1 MSFENFDDFI
11 SLDDLKDSI
20 DEIVKDIESNNFETV
35 PDGEYIVQ
43 IEGMELG
50 ATNDGRPMFKV
61 MARIVEA
68 VADNEAS
75 KDNTRAVNYLKH
87 FKDKKPCLFMNK
99 VLYGTKSDAKMIAN
113 VVGWLKKLQSS
124 FEIEFNSYTDFE
136 RLIFD
141 VFAEIEKNREYHIE
155 YKQDG
160 FNAITIKAGFEV

>member
-1 MSFENFDDFI
+1 MGFENFDDFI

-35 PDGEYIVQ
+35 PDGEYIVRF
-43 IEGMELG
+43 EELKLG
-50 ATNDGRPMFKV
+50 TTNDGRPMFKA
-61 MARIVEA
+61 MARIIEA
-68 VADNEAS
+68 VADDETR

-87 FKDKKPCLFMNK
+87 FKDKKPCIFMNK
-99 VLYGTKSDAKMIAN
+99 VIYGTKSDAKMIAN

-141 VFAEIEKNREYHIE
+141 VFGEIENNREYHIE

-160 FNAITIKAGFEV
+160 FNTITIKAGFEV

>member
-1 MSFENFDDFI
+1 MGFENFDDFI

-35 PDGEYIVQ
+35 PDGEYIVRF
-43 IEGMELG
+43 EELKLG
-50 ATNDGRPMFKV
+50 TTNDGRPMFKA
-61 MARIVEA
+61 MARIIEA

-75 KDNTRAVNYLKH
+75 KDNTRAINYLKH

-99 VLYGTKSDAKMIAN
+99 VIYGTKSDAKMIAN

-141 VFAEIEKNREYHIE
+141 VFGEIENNREYHIE

-160 FNAITIKAGFEV
+160 FNSITIKAGFEV